1 MSINFL
7 EHTKSYTEK
16 QHTLEHKGDFLF
28 ISEKISA
35 KKTFHKENI
44 RTVIVLA
51 SFFIILS
58 LAVLFIWGVLSW
70 WVMTFSIVLF
80 LYFSSL
86 VFKFFLVGISF
97 INNIPEPTQREI
109 QEISDEDLP
118 PYTILV
124 PMYKEKQLLI
134 NFVNYLK
141 NIDYPKEK
149 LDVRIL
155 LEEDDKETIDVAN
168 SINLEA
174 PFSVVIIPNAGPR
187 TKPKALNV
195 GFIDDESE
203 ILTIY
208 DAEDRPELDQLKKV
222 AWSFKNLSEKVV
234 CAQAKLTF
242 YNPNENLLSKWFSAE
257 YHSWFNHFLPALFS
271 LSLPIPLGGTSNHF
285 KTSILKEIGGWD
297 PYNVTEDADLG
308 IRISR
313 HGYKISMI
321 DSTSVRQTTTETGVN
336 QPIAVIESSTYEEA
350 NTKLGNWMLQRIRWM
365 KGYLQTAVVNLRD
378 PFKAAND
385 LSWKGFL
392 SFFFF
397 LIGTPI
403 THLLNI
409 VVWTITILWIMDYT
423 IMPLGIP
430 YFLLLGGWISF
441 IGGNTFFILLHF
453 IPALVARKWR
463 IAFASLLIPIYW
475 LLMSIAT
482 IIAVYELFKRPHY
495 WNKTEHG
502 VSKVF
507 F

>member
-16 QHTLEHKGDFLF
+16 EHVLEHKGDFLF
-28 ISEKISA
+28 ISEKMSA
-35 KKTFHKENI
+35 KKTFHKENV
-44 RTVIVLA
+44 RAVIVIF
-51 SFFIILS
+51 SFFLTLSAIVLLVWGSLS
-58 LAVLFIWGVLSW
+58 LWIMF
-70 WVMTFSIVLF
+70 FSIILF

-86 VFKFFLVGISF
+86 IFKAFLVIVSF
-97 INNIPEPTQREI
+97 AKTIPEPTLKEI
-109 QEISDEDLP
+109 QDIADVDLP
-118 PYTILV
+118 PYTVLV
-124 PMYKEKQLLI
+124 PMYKENQLLI
-134 NFVNYLK
+134 SFVKYFK
-141 NIDYPKEK
+141 NIDYPKDK

-155 LEEDDKETIDVAN
+155 LEEDDKETINVAN
-168 SINLEA
+168 NMNLEA
-174 PFSVVIIPNAGPR
+174 PFSVVVIPNVGPR

-195 GFIDDESE
+195 GFIDDKSE

-222 AWSFKNLSEKVV
+222 AWSFNNLSDKVV
-234 CAQAKLTF
+234 CVQAKLTF

-257 YHSWFNHFLPALFS
+257 YNSWFNHFLPALFS

-321 DSTSVRQTTTETGVN
+321 DSTSVRRTTGDSGLN

-350 NTKLGNWMLQRIRWM
+350 NTKLGNWMYQRIRWM
-365 KGYLQTAVVNLRD
+365 KGYLQTAIVNLRH
-378 PFKAAND
+378 PVKAAMD
-385 LSWKGFL
+385 LSWRGFF

-403 THLLNI
+403 THLLNLFA
-409 VVWTITILWIMDYT
+409 WTVTILWLMDYAV
-423 IMPLGIP
+423 MPIGIP
-430 YFLLLGGWISF
+430 DFLLLGGWISF
-441 IGGNTFFILLHF
+441 VGGNTFFILLHF
-453 IPALVARKWR
+453 IPAMVARKWK
-463 IAFASLLIPIYW
+463 IALASLLIPLYW
-475 LLMSIAT
+475 FLMSIAT
-482 IIAVYELFKRPHY
+482 VVAVYELFKRPHH

-502 VSKVF
+502 ISKVF